1 MATVNGIFKVTGSLQ
16 NVSFYSI
23 KGSDKVYMRTKGGP
37 TARRMKVGPEFA
49 LVRKHQAEWKGCVLF
64 SQRLKMCLD
73 SIYRMRDFN
82 VAPVLNGIAKTIMK
96 LDTENEIGKRSIM
109 LSEARETL
117 EGFNLNRQFPFNSVF
132 RTSIHVEI
140 DKKQGQMKVE
150 IPRIVTAN
158 DLYNVQK
165 LPFFRLVFNLTLFSD
180 LKALGDNAS
189 SYYTTK
195 NEKYAYNRVEQCSE
209 WFSAN
214 DIISAQTHTLEF
226 NFDIPEESAE
236 QITALGSVGIEFGN
250 TAVGGKI
257 EPVKHAC
264 CAKIISVV

>member
-1 MATVNGIFKVTGSLQ
+1 MTGVQ
-16 NVSFYSI
+16 
-23 KGSDKVYMRTKGGP
+23 TC
-37 TARRMKVGPEFA
+37 A
-49 LVRKHQAEWKGCVLF
+49 LP
-64 SQRLKMCLD
+64 
-73 SIYRMRDFN
+73 IY
-82 VAPVLNGIAKTIMK
+82 
-96 LDTENEIGKRSIM
+96 TENEIGKRSIM

-180 LKALGDNAS
+180 LKASGDNAT
-189 SYYTTK
+189 SYYNQK
-195 NEKYAYNRVEQCSE
+195 NEKYACYGLEKCSE

-214 DIISAQTHTLEF
+214 DIIAAQTHTLQLS
-226 NFDIPEESAE
+226 FDIPEEDTE